1 MLGFLRQT
9 EQNVDMTKLKL
20 RLKRQDQPGPD
31 YIDGFLQTYL
41 KSWQDFKLRFL
52 SLELDKFYYFSRHLE
67 HVKKEKWVLNFYQ
80 LEQFPDIAIDS
91 EIERFL
97 REYIRSL
104 QESNNPTLIAQGRS
118 IEKLLRTVE
127 MEMKVSKD
135 FPSEEV
141 SKLFYKVN
149 ATFHSFFMRAFY
161 DGGSQEVKFRDVAS
175 DIENSLKALTEA
187 TGGTLTTSNEID
199 EALMSVQDKA
209 DDYYVLTYEPANA
222 RQVGKIKVAVKEK
235 KYKVL
240 YDDNI
245 RADYINAY
253 LQKKEAENPAVKV
266 SDIVFEAKKLSFTI
280 RDFSRATVEGEAA
293 GRLAVRVR
301 VKNDREQTFFD
312 QSKPLQTSKKTVSL
326 SLSFAFLAGGKYDI
340 IIDVLDQVS
349 GKTCTGVIQP
359 VID

>member
-1 MLGFLRQT
+1 LAVF
-9 EQNVDMTKLKL
+9 V
-20 RLKRQDQPGPD
+20 
-31 YIDGFLQTYL
+31 
-41 KSWQDFKLRFL
+41 
-52 SLELDKFYYFSRHLE
+52 
-67 HVKKEKWVLNFYQ
+67 
-80 LEQFPDIAIDS
+80 
-91 EIERFL
+91 
-97 REYIRSL
+97 
-104 QESNNPTLIAQGRS
+104 
-118 IEKLLRTVE
+118 
-127 MEMKVSKD
+127 
-135 FPSEEV
+135 
-141 SKLFYKVN
+141 
-149 ATFHSFFMRAFY
+149 
-161 DGGSQEVKFRDVAS
+161 
-175 DIENSLKALTEA
+175 
-187 TGGTLTTSNEID
+187 TSNEID

-253 LQKKEAENPAVKV
+253 LQKKEAENPALKI

-280 RDFSRATVEGEAA
+280 RDFSQAKVKGEAA

-359 VID
+359 VIE